1 MRNVLSLMK
10 LYAVEILS
18 VAMGLW
24 LLWIIII
31 YAAYIRRLKKKNVQ
45 DRSVSW
51 QEQNL
56 QEARIQ
62 RERAYKIAITFPSYS
77 IFWVV
82 VAIWGLSY
90 LIDSS

>member
-1 MRNVLSLMK
+1 MLSFMK

-18 VAMGLW
+18 IVMGLW

-31 YAAYIRRLKKKNVQ
+31 YSAYIQRLKRKNT
-45 DRSVSW
+45 
-51 QEQNL
+51 QEGSEATREDGL
-56 QEARIQ
+56 QKAKN
-62 RERAYKIAITFPSYS
+62 ERKQAYTIAVTFPSYV

-90 LIDSS
+90 IRDGS